1 MHRTTSAQRKLIQGP
16 SVAMRA
22 TIGRASEAPLQ
33 IRPRRLV
40 EIGLKVKI

>member
-1 MHRTTSAQRKLIQGP
+1 
-16 SVAMRA
+16 MRA
-22 TIGRASEAPLQ
+22 KIGRASEAPLQ